1 MPLVFD
7 RVKELSTST
16 GTGTFSLN
24 GAVPGFQAFDDVFNL
39 NDTFYYSIAADN
51 GSWETGTGT
60 YISTNTIER
69 TTVFESSNGGSL
81 VGFSAGSKDV
91 FVTYPAK
98 KSITTDTAVALSIAL
113 G

>member
-16 GTGTFSLN
+16 GVGSFSLN
-24 GAVPGFQAFDDVFNL
+24 GAVPGFQSFDSVLGL
-39 NDTFYYSIAADN
+39 NDTFYYTISADN
-51 GSWETGTGT
+51 GDWETGTGK
-60 YISTNTIER
+60 YLGSNSIER

-81 VGFSAGSKDV
+81 VGFGSGSKDV
-91 FVTYPAK
+91 FISYPAK